1 MSMRQLKITKSITN
15 RESQS
20 LEKYLQEIGKVDL
33 ITPEEEVA
41 LAIRI
46 KNGDQLALDKL
57 TKANLRFVV
66 SVAKQYQNQGLTLPD
81 LINEGNLGLIKAAQ
95 RFDETRGFKFISYAV
110 WWIRQSILQ
119 ALAEQ
124 SRIVRLP
131 LNKVGLSNRISKAYS
146 QLEQE
151 FEREPTAEELAVF
164 LDIEIEE
171 VTATLGS
178 GIRHV
183 SMDQPLADGEDSTLM
198 DVMINPNAISTD
210 NELAFKAS
218 LKTEIERSLSTL
230 SERQKEVIR
239 YFFGIGIDH
248 ALSLEDIG
256 ERFNLTRERVRQIKD
271 KAITKLR
278 TASRCKL
285 LKTYLGG

>member
-1 MSMRQLKITKSITN
+1 MSMRQLKISKSITN

-33 ITPEEEVA
+33 ITPEEEVQ

-46 KNGDQLALDKL
+46 KQGDLQALDRL

-66 SVAKQYQNQGLTLPD
+66 SVAKQYQNQGLSLPD

-119 ALAEQ
+119 SLAEQ

-131 LNKVGLSNRISKAYS
+131 LNKVGLTNRINRAFQ

-151 FEREPTAEELAVF
+151 YEREPSA
-164 LDIEIEE
+164 
-171 VTATLGS
+171 
-178 GIRHV
+178 
-183 SMDQPLADGEDSTLM
+183 GEDSTLI
-198 DVMINPNAISTD
+198 DVMINPNSESADEQIEHKD
-210 NELAFKAS
+210 S
-218 LKTEIERSLSTL
+218 LKLEIERSLNTL
-230 SERQKEVIR
+230 TERQQEVIR
-239 YFFGIGIDH
+239 FFFGIGIDH
-248 ALSLEDIG
+248 PMSLEDIG
-256 ERFNLTRERVRQIKD
+256 ERFSLTRERVRQIKD

-278 TASRCKL
+278 NASRSKL
-285 LKTYLGG
+285 LRSYLGT

>member
-1 MSMRQLKITKSITN
+1 MSMRQLKISKSITN

-33 ITPEEEVA
+33 ITPEEEVK

-46 KNGDQLALDKL
+46 KQGDLKALDRL

-66 SVAKQYQNQGLTLPD
+66 SVAKQYQNQGLSLPD

-131 LNKVGLSNRISKAYS
+131 LNKVGLTNRINKAYQ

-151 FEREPTAEELAVF
+151 FEREPSAEELADLLE
-164 LDIEIEE
+164 LDTEE
-171 VTATLGS
+171 VAATLGMS
-178 GIRHV
+178 ARHV
-183 SMDQPLADGEDSTLM
+183 SMDSPISEGEDSTLV
-198 DVMINPNAISTD
+198 DVMSNPNA
-210 NELAFKAS
+210 ELADEAIANKES
-218 LKTEIERSLSTL
+218 LKLEIERSLNTL
-230 SERQKEVIR
+230 TERQQEVIR

-248 ALSLEDIG
+248 PMSLEDIG
-256 ERFNLTRERVRQIKD
+256 ERFCLTRERVRQIKD
-271 KAITKLR
+271 KAINRLR
-278 TASRCKL
+278 NQSRSKL
-285 LKTYLGG
+285 LRSYLGA

>member
-20 LEKYLQEIGKVDL
+20 LEKYLQEIGKVEL
-33 ITPEEEVA
+33 ISPEEEVA

-46 KNGDQLALDKL
+46 KNGDQVALDKL

-183 SMDQPLADGEDSTLM
+183 SMDQPLSDGEDSTLM

-230 SERQKEVIR
+230 SERQKDVIR